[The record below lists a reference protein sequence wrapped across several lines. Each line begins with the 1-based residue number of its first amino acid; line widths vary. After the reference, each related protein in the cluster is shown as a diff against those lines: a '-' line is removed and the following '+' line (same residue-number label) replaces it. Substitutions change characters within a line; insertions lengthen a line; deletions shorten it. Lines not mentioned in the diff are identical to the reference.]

1 MISRD
6 VAEDQTSNFTNALST
21 QVESAL
27 PTDVPASQTQG
38 VVSGVLPAFSRGECP
53 KVLTL
58 KACEYLRDPL
68 GILPPATIGR
78 SHKENPVGAVEAG

>member
-6 VAEDQTSNFTNALST
+6 VAEDQTNNFTNALST
-21 QVESAL
+21 QVDSAL

-38 VVSGVLPAFSRGECP
+38 VMSGVPPAFSRGECP

-58 KACEYLRDPL
+58 KPVRDPL

-78 SHKENPVGAVEAG
+78 SHKENPVVAVEAG

>member
-21 QVESAL
+21 QVDSAL

-58 KACEYLRDPL
+58 KPVSTS
-68 GILPPATIGR
+68 GIHWGSFLLPQ
-78 SHKENPVGAVEAG
+78 SVEVTRKTPWER